1 MKQLLIILAFPFISY
16 TQVMPDTCF
25 TEDEIHGISETLD
38 SLFYRDS
45 INELIILE
53 QDSIINYLET
63 VIKLDSVELQIQT
76 MQMDLLKSNIDLYI
90 EREKLLKPKWYRH
103 PAIWFVGGIVT
114 TVLTGKLVA
123 TLIN

>member
-1 MKQLLIILAFPFISY
+1 MKQLLIILVFPFISY

-25 TEDEIHGISETLD
+25 TTEEIHNISETLD

-103 PAIWFVGGIVT
+103 PAIWFVGGIGT
-114 TVLTGKLVA
+114 AVLTGKLVA